1 MMNTF
6 QDLTPVNI
14 GRGSINR
21 PIVVPKSAAE
31 LARAKQ
37 AGIITTEKKFGAG
50 GNQSAHA
57 PVVSARTIEK
67 NEDLKH
73 MQVDASLS
81 KAIMQARMAKKM
93 TQKDLGV
100 AINEKQQIVADYEA
114 GRGIPNPQI
123 ISKLERALN
132 CKLPRP
138 QKPKKMVDDVDS
150 GIITN
155 TTSANNTSK
164 IPANDLTRGGPPR
177 V

>member
-81 KAIMQARMAKKM
+81 KAIMQARMAKKLA
-93 TQKDLGV
+93 QKD
-100 AINEKQQIVADYEA
+100 
-114 GRGIPNPQI
+114 
-123 ISKLERALN
+123 
-132 CKLPRP
+132 
-138 QKPKKMVDDVDS
+138 
-150 GIITN
+150 
-155 TTSANNTSK
+155 
-164 IPANDLTRGGPPR
+164 
-177 V
+177 

>member
-1 MMNTF
+1 MNTNTF

-21 PIVVPKSAAE
+21 PVVVPKSAAE

-37 AGIITTEKKFGAG
+37 AGIITTEEKVGSG
-50 GNQSAHA
+50 SNQSAHTLLTS
-57 PVVSARTIEK
+57 PHTIEK
-67 NEDLKH
+67 TEDLRH

-123 ISKLERALN
+123 ISKVERALN
-132 CKLPRP
+132 CRLPRP
-138 QKPKKMVDDVDS
+138 QKPKKIVDDVD
-150 GIITN
+150 IIQN
-155 TTSANNTSK
+155 TTSVANNNSK
-164 IPANDLTRGGPPR
+164 IPANALTRGGPPR
-177 V
+177 I